1 MQAIFS
7 YLQHQRVSPPC
18 RLISVFFLPMLSWNI
33 SLCSRE
39 LLSLLF
45 LSNCGPICLLRSTSA
60 PPLQHPMGG
69 ICHHLA
75 TLSPPKIPFLQL
87 RFYRDLLSASRQLPG
102 GRSKR
107 KLEKTRLFGFCRK
120 SPQPIRFQPAKKFS
134 LRLFTSLLQRDGS
147 YFLCFFEKFAKL

>member
-1 MQAIFS
+1 
-7 YLQHQRVSPPC
+7 
-18 RLISVFFLPMLSWNI
+18 MLSWNI

-45 LSNCGPICLLRSTSA
+45 CLTAGLSVCSDRPA
-60 PPLQHPMGG
+60 PPCSIRWGG

-87 RFYRDLLSASRQLPG
+87 RFYRDLLSASHQLPG

-147 YFLCFFEKFAKL
+147 YFFLGGNLQNYVEICF